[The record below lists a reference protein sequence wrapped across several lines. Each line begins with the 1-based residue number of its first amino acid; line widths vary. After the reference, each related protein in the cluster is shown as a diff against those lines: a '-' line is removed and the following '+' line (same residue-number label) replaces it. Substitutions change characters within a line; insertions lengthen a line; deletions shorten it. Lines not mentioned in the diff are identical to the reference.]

1 MKFIKLSR
9 KHVDYS
15 SLHIQPMLITCMEPL
30 SKNNTNKTEV
40 HMMDGRSW
48 AVLETVD
55 EIEKLIKQ
63 SESFTLTTK

>member
-1 MKFIKLSR
+1 
-9 KHVDYS
+9 
-15 SLHIQPMLITCMEPL
+15 MEPL

>member
-1 MKFIKLSR
+1 
-9 KHVDYS
+9 
-15 SLHIQPMLITCMEPL
+15 MEPL
-30 SKNNTNKTEV
+30 SKNNTSKTEI

-48 AVLETVD
+48 LVLETVD